1 MADETT
7 VKLAPIGTRD
17 SVAFVTRAGV
27 GCGLE
32 SVSLPTYA
40 PHPHQAMREHR
51 LAVGLT
57 LSDAA
62 SALCLRAVEV
72 SEIERGARRFVDE
85 AEWGAAI
92 CALRSFAASGDEAK
106 ARMRAW
112 ARLRLAT
119 PPRAGEGGSGG

>member
-1 MADETT
+1 MADTT
-7 VKLAPIGTRD
+7 VKIAPVGSRE

-32 SVSLPTYA
+32 SVSLPTYE
-40 PHPHQAMREHR
+40 PHPHQALREHR

-57 LSDAA
+57 LRDAA
-62 SALCLRAVEV
+62 SALGLRAVEV

-106 ARMRAW
+106 ERMRAW
-112 ARLRLAT
+112 TRLRLAT
-119 PPRAGEGGSGG
+119 PPRAGEGD